1 MQDQI
6 INEAVK
12 LYREHYPGKPTYCV
26 VAPGRVNLI
35 GEHTD
40 YNEGFVCP
48 LGINLATCIVG
59 IKGEGNVRQLPV
71 ILVLSRISLSSS
83 ALSPPAPAEEATSPS
98 SVATLPSPPRRPSSG
113 STTSRY
119 FSKQRSHASREW

>member
-83 ALSPPAPAEEATSPS
+83 APLG
-98 SVATLPSPPRRPSSG
+98 SG
-113 STTSRY
+113 SPVPQGVQPPGDQLPDRHLLHRSSRR
-119 FSKQRSHASREW
+119 RSLQFCLS